1 MMQPGVEH
9 TGNAGNGQVGT
20 GMAATGMVGT
30 GAGSKCCSLDIPK
43 HRS

>member
-9 TGNAGNGQVGT
+9 TGNAGNGRVGT